1 MKYLERGFSL
11 NKILCSLYASKNPGV
26 WGRAPRAIFSTT
38 SGIGWLTEKN
48 SKKMVAFCRI
58 LIWSI
63 YGEIKWN
70 TTGACTLRLREAQ
83 SGQVPCSGAPGATG
97 QGA

>member
-11 NKILCSLYASKNPGV
+11 NKILCPLYALKNPWV
-26 WGRAPRAIFSTT
+26 WGRAPKAIFSTT

-48 SKKMVAFCRI
+48 SKKMAAFCRI

-70 TTGACTLRLREAQ
+70 TTSAISCRETN
-83 SGQVPCSGAPGATG
+83 VERK
-97 QGA
+97 

>member
-63 YGEIKWN
+63 YGGIKWN
-70 TTGACTLRLREAQ
+70 TTILIRKYNNLNVTRLK
-83 SGQVPCSGAPGATG
+83 S
-97 QGA
+97 